1 MGIKIAF
8 FSQTRYHIP
17 INNYNGFTTYLYIY
31 IYVYII
37 QPCLLQTYLPSETP
51 APLLAYREEELVSLR
66 GGDGINHEE
75 ELKEWDRIYDYAL
88 YNDLGEPDKGPD
100 YVRPILGGSHEY
112 PYPRRVRT
120 GRKSTKTG

>member
-1 MGIKIAF
+1 MDLLLI
-8 FSQTRYHIP
+8 
-17 INNYNGFTTYLYIY
+17 YIY